1 MTITEMHWAIR
12 EGVQNMDSFTYDNYL
27 PEQLDFLINQKVNV
41 FVRQEYF
48 KNVNMTG
55 KGLEFTKESLH
66 NIHSL
71 LRTRWLAAG
80 SLLVDHYSF
89 DLDDIT
95 ITHPTETVL
104 FLISVDSSTKLVGAL
119 TDTYRHTR
127 IVEPEI
133 LRYVLDN
140 PFRTTSHLS
149 PVGKFANNVVSVY
162 VNEKFI
168 VNSANITFIK
178 KPETVNS
185 VVLPI
190 VNCDLPEHTHQI
202 ICDMVIQSILEK
214 TENPRYQQNVNENML
229 NK

>member
-1 MTITEMHWAIR
+1 MTIEQMHWAIR

-27 PEQLDFLINQKVNV
+27 PQQLDFLINQKIGV

-55 KGLEFTKESLH
+55 KGMEFTKESLH
-66 NIHSL
+66 NLQTLIN
-71 LRTRWLAAG
+71 TNWKAAPIL
-80 SLLVDHYSF
+80 SNNSYSF
-89 DLDDIT
+89 NLISGNT
-95 ITHPTETVL
+95 ALNPEFL
-104 FLISVDSSTKLVGAL
+104 FLIAVDAGTTL
-119 TDTYRHTR
+119 TGTTDWEYRHLR

-140 PFRTTSHLS
+140 PFRTTSNLS
-149 PVGKFANNVVSVY
+149 PVGVFKNNHLKVY
-162 VNEKFI
+162 VNGKFI
-168 VNSANITFIK
+168 VNSVNVTYIK
-178 KPETVNS
+178 KPATVDS
-185 VVLPI
+185 VSLVD
-190 VNCDLPEHTHQI
+190 CDLPEHTHQI

>member
-1 MTITEMHWAIR
+1 MTIQEMHWAIR

-27 PEQLDFLINQKVNV
+27 PQQLDFLINQKINV

-66 NIHSL
+66 NLQTLVKITTVTSTNINGNDATGYYFDINDE
-71 LRTRWLAAG
+71 LRSPLFIVN
-80 SLLVDHYSF
+80 VDVVNS
-89 DLDDIT
+89 DKD
-95 ITHPTETVL
+95 
-104 FLISVDSSTKLVGAL
+104 KLPHHA
-119 TDTYRHTR
+119 R

-133 LRYVLDN
+133 LRYTLDN

-149 PVGKFANNVVSVY
+149 PVGTFKDDEIRIYA
-162 VNEKFI
+162 NEKFI
-168 VNSANITFIK
+168 VNSVNVTYIK
-178 KPETVNS
+178 KPTELDSVNS
-185 VVLPI
+185 PTVD
-190 VNCDLPEHTHQI
+190 CDLPEHTHQI